1 RDCSDGKSL
10 GSAIELLLTVFMG
23 NECHVFRAVE
33 ELDNVVDEI
42 RSAVSAGIPQGLSG
56 ICGFDGFIDTFIEL
70 ENPDSMEA
78 FGPKVA
84 EASGIA
90 TSFTARHQGDR
101 FGGNGPLFASA
112 LHSFFDSGVDIT
124 YMGAMGDPEILP
136 VFREALE
143 SSMKRMVSLA
153 DPAHSDCLEFRDGKV
168 MLSDLR
174 SCAEIHWDRLL
185 ERISREDL
193 DEELRR
199 CRFVGAVNW
208 GKLVNVGT
216 IWKGIAEGITSQGR
230 QPKEVP
236 FFMDLAEFEQRP
248 LADQK
253 ELVQLVSTISKECDT
268 ILSFN
273 LKEAWQM
280 AEVFGGSFKGEKAPE
295 KIAELAGYLFEQIDV
310 DRIVIHPNDGAA
322 CASSSGAVYVPGPFC
337 QKPLISTGA
346 GDTFGAGVMAARL
359 MGLSDAA
366 MVVCGACASGYY
378 VRTGKFPTVGQI
390 LDLAQQWKKGSLP
403 ERL

>member
-1 RDCSDGKSL
+1 MESSVYT
-10 GSAIELLLTVFMG
+10 S
-23 NECHVFRAVE
+23 VE
-33 ELDNVVDEI
+33 ELDNVIEQIKAARKD
-42 RSAVSAGIPQGLSG
+42 GIPEKLSG

-70 ENPDSMEA
+70 ENPDSMES

-84 EASGIA
+84 DAAGIA

-112 LHSFFDSGVDIT
+112 LHAFFHEDVDIT
-124 YMGAMGDPEILP
+124 YMGAMGDQEILP

-143 SSMKRMVSLA
+143 DKMKRLVSLA

-174 SCAEIHWDRLL
+174 TCSEIHWDRLL
-185 ERISREDL
+185 ERMSREDL
-193 DEELRR
+193 DAELKK
-199 CRFVGAVNW
+199 CNFVGAVNW

-216 IWKGIAEGITSQGR
+216 IWQGISEGLSSLGR
-230 QPKEVP
+230 EAKEVP

-248 LADQK
+248 LEDQK
-253 ELVQLVSTISKECDT
+253 ELVKLVSAITKECDT

-280 AEVFGGSFKGEKAPE
+280 AEVFGGNFKGEKAPE
-295 KIAELAGYLFEQIDV
+295 KIAELAGFLFEQMDV

-322 CASSSGAVYVPGPFC
+322 CASANGSVYVPGPFC

-346 GDTFGAGVMAARL
+346 GDTFGAGVMSARL
-359 MGLSDAA
+359 LGLSDEA

-378 VRTGKFPTVGQI
+378 VRTGEFPSLDQI
-390 LDLAQQWKKGSLP
+390 LDLAAKWKEGSLP

>member
-1 RDCSDGKSL
+1 MAKENRVYSS
-10 GSAIELLLTVFMG
+10 
-23 NECHVFRAVE
+23 VE
-33 ELDNVVDEI
+33 ELDEVLG
-42 RSAVSAGIPQGLSG
+42 AVEEARRKGTQDGLSG

-70 ENPDSMEA
+70 ENPDRMEE

-84 EASGIA
+84 DAAGIA

-112 LHSFFDSGVDIT
+112 LHAFFSSNVEIT
-124 YMGAMGDPEILP
+124 YIGAMGDGEIRP

-143 SSMKRMVSLA
+143 GKMKRLVSLA
-153 DPAHSDCLEFRDGKV
+153 EPAHSDCLEFRDGKV

-174 SCAEIHWDRLL
+174 TCADIHWDRLL
-185 ERISREDL
+185 ERMDRS
-193 DEELRR
+193 ELEAELEA
-199 CRFVGAVNW
+199 CDFVGAVNW

-216 IWKGIAEGITSQGR
+216 IWEGLAKGLAAAGR
-230 QPKEVP
+230 DGGKVP

-253 ELVQLVSTISKECDT
+253 ALVELVGSITATCDT

-280 AEVFGGSFKGEKAPE
+280 AEVFGGSFKGEKNPS
-295 KIAELAGYLFEQIDV
+295 KIAELAGFLWEQIDV
-310 DRIVIHPNDGAA
+310 GRIVIHPNDGAA
-322 CASSSGAVYVPGPFC
+322 CASEDGVVYVPGPFC
-337 QKPLISTGA
+337 EKPLLSTGA

-359 MGLSDAA
+359 LGLSDEAL
-366 MVVCGACASGYY
+366 VLCGACASGYY
-378 VRTGKFPTVGQI
+378 VRTGQFPSLDQI
-390 LDLAQQWKKGSLP
+390 LGLARQWREGSLP

>member
-1 RDCSDGKSL
+1 MAKENKVFESVKELSDV
-10 GSAIELLLTVFMG
+10 IE
-23 NECHVFRAVE
+23 
-33 ELDNVVDEI
+33 EI
-42 RSAVSAGIPQGLSG
+42 RAAAGESSSQKWRG

-70 ENPDSMEA
+70 ENPDSMEK

-84 EASGIA
+84 DAAGMA

-112 LHSFFDSGVDIT
+112 LHSFFRSETEIT
-124 YMGAMGDPEILP
+124 YIGAMGDPEILP

-143 SSMKRMVSLA
+143 GKMSRLISLA

-174 SCAEIHWDRLL
+174 TCAEINWERLL
-185 ERISREDL
+185 ERMSEEDL
-193 DEELRR
+193 DEELRE

-208 GKLVNVGT
+208 GKLVNVGS
-216 IWKGIAEGITSQGR
+216 IWKGISERMSSLGR
-230 QPKEVP
+230 KPKEVP

-248 LADQK
+248 MEDQK
-253 ELVQLVSTISKECDT
+253 ALVELVSEITKECET

-280 AEVFGGSFKGEKAPE
+280 GEVFDGGYMGAKEPAR
-295 KIAELAGYLFEQIDV
+295 IAELAGFLREKIDV

-322 CASSSGAVYVPGPFC
+322 CAGVEGAVYVPGPFC

-346 GDTFGAGVMAARL
+346 GDTFGAGVTAARL
-359 MGLSDAA
+359 LGLSDAA
-366 MVVCGACASGYY
+366 MIVCGACASGFY
-378 VRTGKFPTVGQI
+378 VRSGRFPTLDQI
-390 LDLAQQWKKGSLP
+390 LELAERWNDGSLP
-403 ERL
+403 ERLTD

>member
-1 RDCSDGKSL
+1 M
-10 GSAIELLLTVFMG
+10 GSKNKVFTSIQ
-23 NECHVFRAVE
+23 
-33 ELDNVVDEI
+33 ELDEVIEEI
-42 RSAVSAGIPQGLSG
+42 RLVRESGLPEGLSG

-70 ENPDSMEA
+70 ENPDSMES

-84 EASGIA
+84 DAAGIA

-112 LHSFFDSGVDIT
+112 LHSFFSSGIDIT
-124 YMGAMGDPEILP
+124 YIGAMGDGEILP

-143 SSMKRMVSLA
+143 DKMKKLVSLA
-153 DPAHSDCLEFRDGKV
+153 EPAHSDCLEFCDGKV

-174 SCAEIHWDRLL
+174 TCADIHWDRLI
-185 ERISREDL
+185 ERMGQQAIEA
-193 DEELRR
+193 ELKE
-199 CRFVGAVNW
+199 CSFVGAVNW

-216 IWKGIAEGITSQGR
+216 IWKGISEGLETLGKQDR
-230 QPKEVP
+230 KVP

-248 LADQK
+248 LEDQK
-253 ELVQLVSTISKECDT
+253 DLVELVGGITKVCDT

-280 AEVFGGSFKGEKAPE
+280 AEVFGGDYKGEKSPE
-295 KIAELAGYLFEQIDV
+295 KIAELAGYLYEQIDV
-310 DRIVIHPNDGAA
+310 GRIVIHPNDGAA
-322 CASSSGAVYVPGPFC
+322 CASEKGAVYVPGPFC

-346 GDTFGAGVMAARL
+346 GDTFGGGVTAARL
-359 MGLSDAA
+359 LGLSDTAL
-366 MVVCGACASGYY
+366 VVTGACASGYY
-378 VRTGKFPTVGQI
+378 VRTGKFPSLDQI
-390 LDLAQQWKKGSLP
+390 LDLAAQWKDGSLP

>member
-1 RDCSDGKSL
+1 MSKENKAYSSVGEL
-10 GSAIELLLTVFMG
+10 GDVLE
-23 NECHVFRAVE
+23 
-33 ELDNVVDEI
+33 EI
-42 RSAVSAGIPQGLSG
+42 RSARGRGMPEGLSG

-70 ENPDSMEA
+70 ESPDSMEA

-84 EASGIA
+84 EAAGIA

-112 LHSFFDSGVDIT
+112 LHSFFDEGVDIT
-124 YMGAMGDPEILP
+124 YIGAMGDGEILP

-143 SSMKRMVSLA
+143 GKMKRLVSLA
-153 DPAHSDCLEFRDGKV
+153 EPAHSDCLEFRDGKV

-174 SCAEIHWDRLL
+174 TCSDIHWERLL
-185 ERISREDL
+185 ERMDRS
-193 DEELRR
+193 ELEAEVKN
-199 CRFVGAVNW
+199 CNFIGAVNW
-208 GKLVNVGT
+208 GKLVKVGT
-216 IWKGIAEGITSQGR
+216 IWKGLSETLESVGR
-230 QPKEVP
+230 REDKVP

-248 LADQK
+248 LEDQK
-253 ELVQLVSTISKECDT
+253 ELVELVGSITSTCDT

-280 AEVFGGSFKGEKAPE
+280 AEVFGGNFKGEKKPG
-295 KIAELAGYLFEQIDV
+295 KIAELAAFLFAEIGV

-322 CASSSGAVYVPGPFC
+322 CASAQGAIYVPGPFC

-346 GDTFGAGVMAARL
+346 GDTFGAGVMSARL
-359 MGLSDAA
+359 LGLSDAA
-366 MVVCGACASGYY
+366 LVTCGACASGYY
-378 VRTGKFPTVGQI
+378 VRTGKFPSLSQI
-390 LDLAQQWKKGSLP
+390 IELAEMWGEGSLP

>member
-1 RDCSDGKSL
+1 MGQQCSLFSSVQEL
-10 GSAIELLLTVFMG
+10 GEVL
-23 NECHVFRAVE
+23 
-33 ELDNVVDEI
+33 DEI
-42 RSAVSAGIPQGLSG
+42 QAAKASGLPKDLSG

-70 ENPDSMEA
+70 ENPDSMES

-84 EASGIA
+84 EAAGIA

-112 LHSFFDSGVDIT
+112 LHAFFHQEVAIT
-124 YMGAMGDPEILP
+124 YIGALGEEEVLP

-143 SSMKRMVSLA
+143 DKMKRMITLA
-153 DPAHSDCLEFRDGKV
+153 EPAHSDCLEFRDGKV

-174 SCAEIHWDRLL
+174 TCAEIHWDRLL
-185 ERISREDL
+185 ERMNPEDL
-193 DEELRR
+193 DAELRQ
-199 CRFVGAVNW
+199 CNFVGAVNW
-208 GKLVNVGT
+208 GKLVNVGS
-216 IWKGIAEGITSQGR
+216 IWEGISKSLAKLGR
-230 QPKEVP
+230 TPKEVP

-248 LADQK
+248 LDDQK
-253 ELVQLVSTISKECDT
+253 ALVELVSTITKECDT

-280 AEVFGGSFKGEKAPE
+280 AAVFGADFKGKKAPAE
-295 KIAELAGYLFEQIDV
+295 IAELASYLFEQIDV

-322 CASSSGAVYVPGPFC
+322 CASQNGAVYVPGPFC

-359 MGLSDAA
+359 LGLSDAA
-366 MVVCGACASGYY
+366 IIVCGACASGYY
-378 VRTGKFPTVGQI
+378 VRTGKFSTVGQI
-390 LDLAQQWKKGSLP
+390 LDLAEQWKTDSLP